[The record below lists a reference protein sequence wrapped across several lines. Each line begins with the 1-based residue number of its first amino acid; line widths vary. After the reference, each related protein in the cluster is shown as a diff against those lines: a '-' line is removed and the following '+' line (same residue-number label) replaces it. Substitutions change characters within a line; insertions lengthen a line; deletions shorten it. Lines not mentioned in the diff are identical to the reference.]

1 MFRKLFA
8 SLRARLILLVLL
20 AVIPALGLI
29 LYTGAEQ
36 RRLAAENTRADA
48 LSLARLLAADHARI
62 IEETRQLLLTLTH
75 LSEVRPGESA
85 ACSLL
90 FAGLLEEHPQ
100 YTNLGAA
107 TLQGKVF
114 CSAVDLGLPT
124 NLAGKDYFQR
134 TLQESD
140 FSIGSYQIDQ
150 ITGSPTINFGYPV
163 RDEDDQTTSV
173 VFASLNLNWLN
184 QLVNQ
189 AQLPQGAAL
198 ILLDSNRTILVHYP
212 ESEQWV
218 GRRLPDEPL
227 ISTILS
233 ERIGTRS
240 LPGFDG
246 IERLYA
252 FVPLRSASGDQ
263 FFVSVGMSEE
273 IAFAQANEILVR
285 QIAGLGAVF
294 TLALVAAWIGSD
306 LFILRRLGVL
316 LKTTQRLESGDLE
329 ARTGLRYG
337 QGELSQLA
345 RAFDQMAQALDQRET
360 AHREAEGEIMRH
372 NRDLAALNT
381 ITAAV
386 SSSLELPEVLASIKQ
401 LLEEQLNVPGGI
413 IYFYDE
419 YDDSLYIE
427 DAWGVPATI
436 LAELKRLPADT
447 LHYERIVRNKEPVLR
462 QDLEQI
468 IPFSVLSLKN
478 YRPKWLSYLGVPLV
492 AKGGVQGVLDLFSQ
506 SPTVVGEEHVSLFTT
521 FGRQVGVAIQ
531 NARLFEQIWVG
542 RRRLQMLSQELLEV
556 QEAERRHISREL
568 HDEVGQALTAVKVNI
583 QAAMRM
589 SGTSSI
595 NPYLEESIATVE
607 RTLDQVRNLSLD
619 LRPSILDDLGVVAA
633 VRWYLDRQAHRAGFK
648 AHFRA
653 EMPKLRVP
661 TDLETACFRIVQ
673 EAITNAVRHAQAQN
687 VWVTIQQ
694 CNIDELELIIQDDGI
709 GFDVNAVMQQGAGD
723 LSLGVL
729 GMHERAE
736 LIGGQLEIQ
745 SNQARGTEIR
755 AIFPLKKA
763 EPSLENPLQG

>member
-75 LSEVRPGESA
+75 LSEVREAESA
-85 ACSLL
+85 ACSDL
-90 FAGLLEEHPQ
+90 FKGLLEEYPQ
-100 YTNLGAA
+100 YTNLGAT
-107 TLQGKVF
+107 TLEGDVF
-114 CSAVDLGLPT
+114 CSAIDFGVPV
-124 NLAGKDYFQR
+124 NLAERDYFQR
-134 TLQESD
+134 TVREGD
-140 FSIGSYQIDQ
+140 FAIGSYQIDQ
-150 ITGSPTINFGYPV
+150 ITASPTINFGYPV
-163 RDEDDQTTSV
+163 HNAEDQTNAV
-173 VFASLNLNWLN
+173 VFAALNLDWLN
-184 QLVNQ
+184 KLVTQ
-189 AQLPQGAAL
+189 VQLPEGAAL
-198 ILLDSNRTILVHYP
+198 IMLDSNSTILVHYP
-212 ESEQWV
+212 NSEQWI
-218 GRRLPDEPL
+218 GRHLPEEPL
-227 ISTILS
+227 IRTILS
-233 ERIGTRS
+233 ERIGTRA

-246 IERLYA
+246 TERLYA
-252 FVPLRSASGDQ
+252 FVPLRSTSGDQ
-263 FFVSVGMSEE
+263 FFVGVGLSEE
-273 IAFAQANEILVR
+273 IAFARANQIVVR
-285 QIAGLGAVF
+285 QITGLGAVF
-294 TLALVAAWIGSD
+294 MLALAAAWFGSD
-306 LFILRRLGVL
+306 LFILRRLGAL
-316 LKTTQRLESGDLE
+316 LETTQKLEAGDLE

-337 QGELSQLA
+337 QGEISQLA
-345 RAFDQMAQALDQRET
+345 RAFDQMAQALDQREK
-360 AHREAEGEIMRH
+360 AHHEAEDEIMRH

-401 LLEEQLNVPGGI
+401 LLEEQLTVPGGI

-436 LAELKRLPADT
+436 LAELKHLPADT
-447 LHYERIVRNKEPVLR
+447 LHYQQIVRDKKSVLR
-462 QDLEQI
+462 QDLDQV
-468 IPFSVLSLKN
+468 IPFSVLGLKN

-492 AKGGVQGVLDLFSQ
+492 AKGEVQGVLDLFSQ
-506 SPTVVGEEHVSLFTT
+506 SPTEFSDEHVSLSTT
-521 FGRQVGVAIQ
+521 LGQQVGVAIQ

-568 HDEVGQALTAVKVNI
+568 HDEVGQALTAVKVNL

-589 SGTSSI
+589 SGTSSV

-648 AHFRA
+648 AHFKA
-653 EMPKLRVP
+653 EMPKMRMP
-661 TDLETACFRIVQ
+661 TGLETTCFRIVQ
-673 EAITNAVRHAQAQN
+673 EAITNAVRHAQAEN
-687 VWVTIQQ
+687 VWVTIQR
-694 CNIDELELIIQDDGI
+694 CNADELELIIQDDGV
-709 GFDVNAVMQQGAGD
+709 GFDVNAVMQRGAGD

-736 LIGGQLEIQ
+736 LTGGRLEIQ
-745 SNQARGTEIR
+745 SDQVRGTEIR
-755 AIFPLKKA
+755 ALFPLRKT
-763 EPSLENPLQG
+763 EPSMEKPLHL

>member
-29 LYTGAEQ
+29 LFTGAEQ

-75 LSEVRPGESA
+75 LSEVREENNT
-85 ACSLL
+85 ACNEL
-90 FAGLLEEHPQ
+90 FSGLLEEHPQ
-100 YTNLGAA
+100 YTNLGAT
-107 TLQGKVF
+107 TLEGHVF
-114 CSAVDLGLPT
+114 CSAVDFRSPISLGER
-124 NLAGKDYFQR
+124 DYFQR
-134 TLQESD
+134 TVQQGD
-140 FSIGSYQIDQ
+140 FAIGSYQIDQ
-150 ITGSPTINFGYPV
+150 ITASPTINFGYPV
-163 RDEDDQTTSV
+163 RDEDGEIRSV
-173 VFASLNLNWLN
+173 VFAALNLDWLN
-184 QLVNQ
+184 KLVNQ
-189 AQLPQGAAL
+189 AQLPEGAAV
-198 ILLDSNRTILVHYP
+198 IMLDSNSTVLVHYP
-212 ESEQWV
+212 DSVQWV
-218 GRRLPDEPL
+218 GRRLPEEPL
-227 ISTILS
+227 IRTILS
-233 ERIGTRS
+233 ERIGTLS

-263 FFVSVGMSEE
+263 FFVGVGMSEE
-273 IAFAQANEILVR
+273 IAFARANQIVVR

-306 LFILRRLGVL
+306 LFILRRLGAL
-316 LKTTQRLESGDLE
+316 LKATQRLEAGDLE

-337 QGELSQLA
+337 QGEISRLA
-345 RAFDQMAQALDQRET
+345 RAFDQMALVLDQREK
-360 AHREAEGEIMRH
+360 AHHEAEDEIMRH

-381 ITAAV
+381 ITSAV

-436 LAELKRLPADT
+436 LAELKLLPADT
-447 LHYERIVRNKEPVLR
+447 LHYEQIVRQKKSVVR
-462 QDLEQI
+462 QDLDEV
-468 IPFSVLSLKN
+468 IPFSVLGLKN

-506 SPTVVGEEHVSLFTT
+506 APTEFIDEHVILFTT
-521 FGRQVGVAIQ
+521 LGQQVGVAIQ
-531 NARLFEQIWVG
+531 NARLFEQIWSG

-556 QEAERRHISREL
+556 QEAERHHISREL
-568 HDEVGQALTAVKVNI
+568 HDEVGQALTAVKVNL

-595 NPYLEESIATVE
+595 NPYLQESIAAVE

-619 LRPSILDDLGVVAA
+619 LRPSMLDDLGVVAA

-648 AHFRA
+648 AHFKA

-661 TDLETACFRIVQ
+661 ADLETTCFRIVQ

-687 VWVTIQQ
+687 VWVTVQQ
-694 CNIDELELIIQDDGI
+694 CNADELELIIQDDGV
-709 GFDVNAVMQQGAGD
+709 GFDVKAVMQRGAGD

-736 LIGGQLEIQ
+736 LIGGRLEIQ
-745 SNQARGTEIR
+745 SDQARGTEIR
-755 AIFPLKKA
+755 GVFPLRKT
-763 EPSLENPLQG
+763 EPSIQKPLI